1 MSGLVMPTW
10 SILFTAST
18 TGFRARRSMLA
29 TSWSAAVSP
38 VLMSQRKTITV
49 AFWMAISACL
59 RMKERIWVVVPGS
72 MPPVSTM
79 SKARP
84 RHSHSAYSRSRVTP
98 GVSSTMESRR
108 PTSLLKSMD
117 LPTLGRPTMATRG
130 FAIGVTSF
138 VMESIQGNSHPEDG
152 LKEGEAVLVHRDHRH
167 PPGPGRVPPPSCRP
181 GTPSPRGG
189 GCSGAADPGA
199 QVLPLQLGQQ
209 VLAGEQP
216 RHGDGLPEEV
226 VLHRVHLVI

>member
-59 RMKERIWVVVPGS
+59 RIKERIWVVVPGS

-108 PTSLLKSMD
+108 PTNLLNSMD

-130 FAIGVTSF
+130 FAIQITSF
-138 VMESIQGNSHPEDG
+138 WVGMTDG
-152 LKEGEAVLVHRDHRH
+152 SGALTPQKWFQTGQSRPAPRGSPA
-167 PPGPGRVPPPSCRP
+167 PPGPGRVPPRSYHP
-181 GTPSPRGG
+181 GRPSPRGG
-189 GCSGAADPGA
+189 GGFGAEGPGCPSA
-199 QVLPLQLGQQ
+199 SP
-209 VLAGEQP
+209 
-216 RHGDGLPEEV
+216 
-226 VLHRVHLVI
+226 